1 MDLLRLLLATAL
13 LLFSVQT
20 QALFM
25 PEGFTITSES
35 TVPSDE
41 GCGVIGVESAE
52 AVAH

>member
-20 QALFM
+20 RALFM

-35 TVPSDE
+35 TAPSDE
-41 GCGVIGVESAE
+41 GCGVIGVESPQ
-52 AVAH
+52 AVEH